1 MRFRKEEIF
10 YHFYF
15 VFFSVVFFVFLTQ
28 KLAFINLFFQ
38 VIYQNVTFAF
48 LVHPQLSQE
57 TNLAGKNSLE
67 ILILLPSILS
77 AGVIVFIIFLKK
89 LLSKNSQFLF
99 LPAPL
104 YLLILSIFFEIY
116 QVNKFLYFLF
126 ANIFFLAF
134 FHFFITGI
142 RVVMG
147 VLKKFNAPVFVQ
159 GAFFLFLIFAYPA
172 GVFTGIMSNWFDF
185 EKAAEK
191 LIMSKKA

>member
-1 MRFRKEEIF
+1 
-10 YHFYF
+10 
-15 VFFSVVFFVFLTQ
+15 
-28 KLAFINLFFQ
+28 
-38 VIYQNVTFAF
+38 
-48 LVHPQLSQE
+48 
-57 TNLAGKNSLE
+57 
-67 ILILLPSILS
+67 
-77 AGVIVFIIFLKK
+77 
-89 LLSKNSQFLF
+89 
-99 LPAPL
+99 
-104 YLLILSIFFEIY
+104 LLILSIFFEIY

>member
-15 VFFSVVFFVFLTQ
+15 VFFSVAFFVFLTQ

-99 LPAPL
+99 
-104 YLLILSIFFEIY
+104 
-116 QVNKFLYFLF
+116 
-126 ANIFFLAF
+126 
-134 FHFFITGI
+134 
-142 RVVMG
+142 
-147 VLKKFNAPVFVQ
+147 
-159 GAFFLFLIFAYPA
+159 
-172 GVFTGIMSNWFDF
+172 
-185 EKAAEK
+185 
-191 LIMSKKA
+191 